1 MSKETM
7 QLLSSSSEIAMLI
20 ADLDLEFVAENVED

>member
-7 QLLSSSSEIAMLI
+7 QWLASSVEIANFI
-20 ADLDLEFVAENVED
+20 NDLDLEFVAENIED

>member
-7 QLLSSSSEIAMLI
+7 QWLASSVEIDNFI
-20 ADLDLEFVAENVED
+20 NDLELEFVAENIED